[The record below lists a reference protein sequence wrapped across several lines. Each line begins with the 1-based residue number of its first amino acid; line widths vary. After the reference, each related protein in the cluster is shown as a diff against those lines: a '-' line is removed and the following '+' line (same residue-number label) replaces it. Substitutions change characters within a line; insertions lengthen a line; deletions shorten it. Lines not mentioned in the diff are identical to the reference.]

1 MLSPPTTHPSD
12 FELVEALTDH
22 GYRMNRRAQEVETA
36 LNCARLIRLTCSEGM
51 PSAVCN
57 LYAIG
62 NSHPDW
68 WYEQGRVIQDA
79 IAFAT
84 SEANSPRYAL
94 LVERDASRSPLDYA
108 DNEISVQSE
117 DPESEIVDDEQK
129 MLSRIP
135 KTVWQETS
143 WRLRCS
149 FCSTQP
155 APTRGPGAG
164 KKTFDSLFQRGWCR
178 YLDKVCGG
186 SFYMLEKERQKHRP
200 PRTPS
205 LREDIEQAF
214 DIAFTEC
221 IAANSRP
228 YSGNRQPTQNPAASD
243 YTMVIYAELCED
255 MQKSQPGFFFRR
267 RQLVQQLRQRLQ
279 SRGIGSKLPFYNMHE
294 TLSRLEAQER
304 SQRGGLRAPEIDEL
318 LAELQSYQSHEN
330 LELLADSQSYE
341 SDQDSAYTELYQ
353 NAAALKLSNQ
363 SPPSLPSSSTS
374 AIGLALLSAFRR
386 EKTTGYAR
394 SRRSQ

>member
-1 MLSPPTTHPSD
+1 
-12 FELVEALTDH
+12 
-22 GYRMNRRAQEVETA
+22 
-36 LNCARLIRLTCSEGM
+36 
-51 PSAVCN
+51 
-57 LYAIG
+57 
-62 NSHPDW
+62 
-68 WYEQGRVIQDA
+68 
-79 IAFAT
+79 
-84 SEANSPRYAL
+84 
-94 LVERDASRSPLDYA
+94 
-108 DNEISVQSE
+108 
-117 DPESEIVDDEQK
+117 
-129 MLSRIP
+129 
-135 KTVWQETS
+135 
-143 WRLRCS
+143 
-149 FCSTQP
+149 
-155 APTRGPGAG
+155 
-164 KKTFDSLFQRGWCR
+164 
-178 YLDKVCGG
+178 
-186 SFYMLEKERQKHRP
+186 MLEKERQKHRP

-267 RQLVQQLRQRLQ
+267 RQLVQQLRQRLK
-279 SRGIGSKLPFYNMHE
+279 SRGTGTKLPFYNMHE

-318 LAELQSYQSHEN
+318 LAELQSYQPHEN

-341 SDQDSAYTELYQ
+341 SDQDSAYTEFYQ

-386 EKTTGYAR
+386 DKTTGYAG